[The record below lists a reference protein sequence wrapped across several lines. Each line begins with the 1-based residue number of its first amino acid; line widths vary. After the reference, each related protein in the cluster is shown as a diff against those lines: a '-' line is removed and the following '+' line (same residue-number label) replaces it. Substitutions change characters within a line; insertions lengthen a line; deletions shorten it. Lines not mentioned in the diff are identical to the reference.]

1 MKDINQL
8 NLDKSTWEGWLNS
21 IVVWAAQEP
30 LEFLTTVLLILSP
43 LFVISL
49 LLSWRLVKIFENQKK
64 ENLKKSKREANYSK
78 IRKNK

>member
-8 NLDKSTWEGWLNS
+8 NVDKNTWEGWLNS
-21 IVVWAAQEP
+21 ILVWAAQEP
-30 LEFLTTVLLILSP
+30 IEFLTTILLILSP

-64 ENLKKSKREANYSK
+64 ENLKKSKREANYLK

>member
-21 IVVWAAQEP
+21 IIVWAAQEP
-30 LEFLTTVLLILSP
+30 IEFLMTVLLILSP

-49 LLSWRLVKIFENQKK
+49 ILSWRLVKIFENQKK
-64 ENLKKSKREANYSK
+64 ENIKKSKREANYLK
-78 IRKNK
+78 IRKTK